1 MQTAVSI
8 LVFAMMLVVGSGLA
22 TEPREP
28 KVRARKT
35 VALVGAQLML
45 PLLVWL
51 IGSLMQMPEPL
62 LLALVII
69 ALCPGGTV
77 SNFYTLLAKGAVL
90 LSVALTTLSGLLFV
104 VLAILAS
111 LVLSPID
118 SALAFTATGQLLF
131 FLLAPLLL
139 GATAARQYPV
149 WVGKVRPYLELAI
162 AIGLIVVVAKL
173 IIDHHGLA
181 QDWGVQM
188 WLSCTLFTLAA
199 MGLGKLTAVMAGL
212 NRDESVAVVVE
223 FPCRNL
229 ALATYLALILGLAQ
243 EVVLMTAI
251 CFCTQLPLVGAYV
264 ASKRRLIS

>member
-1 MQTAVSI
+1 MQTAISI
-8 LVFAMMLVVGSGLA
+8 LVFAMMLVVGSGLV
-22 TEPREP
+22 TERQDL
-28 KVRARKT
+28 KMRTGKT
-35 VALVGAQLML
+35 AALVGAQLLL
-45 PLLVWL
+45 PLLVLL
-51 IGSLMQMPEPL
+51 IGGLMGMAEPL
-62 LLALVII
+62 LLALVVI

-77 SNFYTLLAKGAVL
+77 SNFYTHLAKGAVL
-90 LSVALTTLSGLLFV
+90 LSVTLTTLSGLLFV
-104 VLAILAS
+104 ALAILAS

-139 GATAARQYPV
+139 GVAAARQYPA
-149 WVGKVRPYLELAI
+149 WAGKVRPYLEFAI
-162 AIGLIVVVAKL
+162 GIGLIVVVAKL

-181 QDWGVQM
+181 RDWGVQM
-188 WLSCTLFTLAA
+188 WLGCTLFTLGA
-199 MGLGKLTAVMAGL
+199 MGLGKLTAVTAGL

-251 CFCTQLPLVGAYV
+251 CFCTQLPLLGAYV